1 MYVKEINNHIILYPL
16 RSISCH
22 REEELSYMLQYTDR
36 YAVFGNA
43 WRIIAGCTS
52 GLLTA
57 AAVSTIMVHT
67 DDIPVGRYS

>member
-1 MYVKEINNHIILYPL
+1 MYPL
-16 RSISCH
+16 RSIWCH
-22 REEELSYMLQYTDR
+22 REELSYMLQYTDS

-43 WRIIAGCTS
+43 WRIIAGFTS

-57 AAVSTIMVHT
+57 VVVSTIMVHT